1 MDHRRAKSSCMRSA
15 VILLNGELHVPDF
28 ERFHLR
34 EKKKI
39 FKAGIFQVNNS
50 LALICLLHAALSV

>member
-1 MDHRRAKSSCMRSA
+1 MRS
-15 VILLNGELHVPDF
+15 VVLLLNGELHTLDF

-34 EKKKI
+34 GKEEI

-50 LALICLLHAALSV
+50 LALIYLLHAASSVRKKDVP